1 MPAEPII
8 GNIILFAGTYAPA
21 GWAFCDGSS
30 LNIGEYSPLF
40 SLIGTTYGG
49 DGSVNFNLPDLRG
62 RAPIHQDQSFPI
74 GQVGGSE
81 QVTLLSSQLPVHT
94 HTLGSN
100 QTATTVSPTANPP
113 AVAAINTYNPATTG
127 TMAAGS
133 VGAFGANEPHENRQ
147 PSLVLNYI
155 IALEGIYPQPG

>member
-1 MPAEPII
+1 MPLEPFI

-30 LNIGEYSPLF
+30 VSIEDYQALF
-40 SLIGTTYGG
+40 ALIGTTYGG

-62 RAPIHQDQSFPI
+62 RAPIHQDQNFAM

-81 QVTLLSSQLPVHT
+81 QVTLTAGQLPAHT
-94 HTLGSN
+94 HLLGSG
-100 QTATTVSPTANPP
+100 QPATTVSPTANPT
-113 AVAAINTYNPATTG
+113 AVSAINTYNPTSDG
-127 TMAAGS
+127 PMAAGI
-133 VGAFGANEPHENRQ
+133 VGAFGGNQPHENRQ

-155 IALEGIYPQPG
+155 ISLEGIFPQPG